1 MERALTSY
9 TTAVFDHDLSID
21 FGPRLPSVG
30 WSDPVMDTHDDGFQP
45 DILGISTLRGKWVGV
60 TSKLAS
66 HRGDVL
72 IRSLC

>member
-9 TTAVFDHDLSID
+9 TTAVFGHDLNID

-30 WSDPVMDTHDDGFQP
+30 WSDPVMDTHDVGFQP
-45 DILGISTLRGKWVGV
+45 NILGIPTLRSKRVRV

-66 HRGDVL
+66 DVL
-72 IRSLC
+72 TRSLC